1 MQYSKRDIHQ
11 MMLNLETAILAGKS
25 FIQFGFLFSGELGIL
40 ILTIHI
46 LRFLSIETYGTYQ
59 NTVKIASL
67 KIIYH
72 KSSENGDH

>member
-1 MQYSKRDIHQ
+1 

-25 FIQFGFLFSGELGIL
+25 FIKFWFPFSGKLAIL
-40 ILTIHI
+40 ILNIHV
-46 LRFLSIETYGTYQ
+46 LRFLSAETYQ

-72 KSSENGDH
+72 KSSENGEH

>member
-1 MQYSKRDIHQ
+1 
-11 MMLNLETAILAGKS
+11 MMLNLETVILAGKS
-25 FIQFGFLFSGELGIL
+25 FIQCGFLFSGELGIL

-46 LRFLSIETYGTYQ
+46 LRFLSAETYQ

-72 KSSENGDH
+72 KSSENGEH

>member
-1 MQYSKRDIHQ
+1 MQYSNKGYSSD
-11 MMLNLETAILAGKS
+11 MLNLETAILAGKS

>member
-1 MQYSKRDIHQ
+1 

-25 FIQFGFLFSGELGIL
+25 FMQFGFLFSGELGIL

-46 LRFLSIETYGTYQ
+46 LRFLSAETYQ